1 MKVWQNIQFCHTF
14 IFILLKKLNI
24 GLFIKITKKTF
35 LCKKVFFVILQ
46 HISKHND
53 NKQDK

>member
-1 MKVWQNIQFCHTF
+1 MKVWQNCIFCHTF

-35 LCKKVFFVILQ
+35 LCEKVFFVILQ
-46 HISKHND
+46 YISKHND
-53 NKQDK
+53 SKQDK